1 MSPHDPRRGPSGRIR
16 AITMATT
23 MAQPKVCCVIGA
35 GDGTASA
42 VARRFAGEGYT
53 VCLARRTVAALQPL
67 LDRITNAGGHVR
79 AYALDARRG
88 DQVVGFFDRIEAE
101 VGAVDAVVLNV
112 GGNLRFPILET
123 TAQKYFKVWEMCA
136 LAGFLAGREA
146 ALRALAQAMARVLG
160 PKGLHVAHV
169 VIDGLIYIAFSREH
183 FAQRVIEAESDGILN
198 SDHVADAF
206 WWLHNQPRDAWTFEL
221 DLRPAAERW

>member
-1 MSPHDPRRGPSGRIR
+1 
-16 AITMATT
+16 MATT

-67 LDRITNAGGHVR
+67 VDRITNAGGHVR

-101 VGAVDAVVLNV
+101 VGAVDAVV
-112 GGNLRFPILET
+112 
-123 TAQKYFKVWEMCA
+123 
-136 LAGFLAGREA
+136 GFLAGREA

-169 VIDGLIYIAFSREH
+169 VIDGLIDIAFSREH

>member
-101 VGAVDAVVLNV
+101 VGAVDAVV
-112 GGNLRFPILET
+112 
-123 TAQKYFKVWEMCA
+123 
-136 LAGFLAGREA
+136 GFLAGREA

-183 FAQRVIEAESDGILN
+183 FAQRVIEAGSDGILN
-198 SDHVADAF
+198 SDHVAEAF

>member
-67 LDRITNAGGHVR
+67 VDRITNAGGHVR

-101 VGAVDAVVLNV
+101 VGAVDAVV
-112 GGNLRFPILET
+112 
-123 TAQKYFKVWEMCA
+123 
-136 LAGFLAGREA
+136 GFLAGREA

-183 FAQRVIEAESDGILN
+183 FAQRVIEAGSDGILN
-198 SDHVADAF
+198 SDHVAEAF

>member
-67 LDRITNAGGHVR
+67 VDRITNAGGHVR

-101 VGAVDAVVLNV
+101 VGAVDAVV
-112 GGNLRFPILET
+112 
-123 TAQKYFKVWEMCA
+123 
-136 LAGFLAGREA
+136 GFLAGREA
-146 ALRALAQAMARVLG
+146 ALRALVQAMARVLG

>member
-67 LDRITNAGGHVR
+67 VDRITNAGGHVR

-101 VGAVDAVVLNV
+101 VGAVDAVV
-112 GGNLRFPILET
+112 
-123 TAQKYFKVWEMCA
+123 
-136 LAGFLAGREA
+136 GFLAGREA

-160 PKGLHVAHV
+160 PKGLHVAYL
-169 VIDGLIYIAFSREH
+169 VIDGLIDIAFSREH

>member
-67 LDRITNAGGHVR
+67 VDRITNAGGHVR
-79 AYALDARRG
+79 AYALDARRE

-101 VGAVDAVVLNV
+101 VGAVDAVV
-112 GGNLRFPILET
+112 
-123 TAQKYFKVWEMCA
+123 
-136 LAGFLAGREA
+136 GFLAGREA

-160 PKGLHVAHV
+160 PKGLHVAYL
-169 VIDGLIYIAFSREH
+169 VIDGLIDIAFSREH

>member
-67 LDRITNAGGHVR
+67 VDRITNAGGHVR

-101 VGAVDAVVLNV
+101 VGAVDAVV
-112 GGNLRFPILET
+112 
-123 TAQKYFKVWEMCA
+123 
-136 LAGFLAGREA
+136 GFLAGREA

-183 FAQRVIEAESDGILN
+183 FAQRVIEAGSDGILN

>member
-1 MSPHDPRRGPSGRIR
+1 
-16 AITMATT
+16 
-23 MAQPKVCCVIGA
+23 
-35 GDGTASA
+35 
-42 VARRFAGEGYT
+42 
-53 VCLARRTVAALQPL
+53 
-67 LDRITNAGGHVR
+67 
-79 AYALDARRG
+79 
-88 DQVVGFFDRIEAE
+88 VVGFFDRIEAE

-136 LAGFLAGREA
+136 VVGFLAGREA

-183 FAQRVIEAESDGILN
+183 FAQRVIEAGSDGILN
-198 SDHVADAF
+198 SDHVAEAF

>member
-67 LDRITNAGGHVR
+67 VDRITNAGGHVR

-101 VGAVDAVVLNV
+101 VGAVDAVV
-112 GGNLRFPILET
+112 
-123 TAQKYFKVWEMCA
+123 
-136 LAGFLAGREA
+136 GFLAGREA
-146 ALRALAQAMARVLG
+146 ALRALVQAMARVLG

-221 DLRPAAERW
+221 NLRPAAERW